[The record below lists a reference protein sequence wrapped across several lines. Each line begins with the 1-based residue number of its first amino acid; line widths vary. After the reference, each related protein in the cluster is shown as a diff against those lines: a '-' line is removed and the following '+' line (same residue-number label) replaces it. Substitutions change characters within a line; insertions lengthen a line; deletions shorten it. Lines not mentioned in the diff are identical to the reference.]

1 MSHTRPTCCNYNNS
15 DMLLTKQY
23 DFLHN
28 FLVKLLAKLSLR
40 FKIVFLDQG
49 TINQEDHL
57 KEKVLEIRVK
67 AI

>member
-1 MSHTRPTCCNYNNS
+1 
-15 DMLLTKQY
+15 
-23 DFLHN
+23 
-28 FLVKLLAKLSLR
+28 LSLR
-40 FKIVFLDQG
+40 FKIVFSYQG